1 MSTVLI
7 TGLVQFNSQPP
18 IPLVTI
24 LSLGI
29 RKQLCLT
36 KSGQLIWE
44 SVSRCRSHWSMSRQN
59 HLGKEARWSE
69 ARSATANWLRR
80 FLLSGVGQ
88 DPISSFRG
96 ESSYEGLPSPGKSPT
111 GSIFVGWLAL
121 SAILHP
127 IRLVQAGK
135 ERKGCLGEMK
145 QNQLKWMFQEFIQ
158 AQGQGFIQAYGLY
171 STLVQ

>member
-29 RKQLCLT
+29 RKLLCLT

-88 DPISSFRG
+88 DPLSSFRG
-96 ESSYEGLPSPGKSPT
+96 ESSYDMKDSHPRESPQQQLDQSLLAGLLCPLSFIPS
-111 GSIFVGWLAL
+111 VL
-121 SAILHP
+121 S
-127 IRLVQAGK
+127 RLVRR
-135 ERKGCLGEMK
+135 ERGEMK

-158 AQGQGFIQAYGLY
+158 AYGLY

>member
-29 RKQLCLT
+29 RKLLCLT

-88 DPISSFRG
+88 DPLSSFRG

-111 GSIFVGWLAL
+111 ATGSIFVGLL
-121 SAILHP
+121 C
-127 IRLVQAGK
+127 LVG
-135 ERKGCLGEMK
+135 
-145 QNQLKWMFQEFIQ
+145 
-158 AQGQGFIQAYGLY
+158 GQGESLGCFPSYVFIPCCCVACFARYPSSHPSCPGW
-171 STLVQ
+171 